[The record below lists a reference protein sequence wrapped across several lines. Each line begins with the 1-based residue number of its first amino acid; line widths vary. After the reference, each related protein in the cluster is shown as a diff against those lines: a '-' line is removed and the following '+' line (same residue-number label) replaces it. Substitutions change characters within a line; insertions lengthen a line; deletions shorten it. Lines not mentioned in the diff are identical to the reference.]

1 MPTSADLTNHG
12 VARHDVVILGG
23 GLAGL
28 SLALQL
34 KQRDPSIDVCVI
46 ERHQHPVREAAF
58 KIGESTVEIGAWY
71 FAEVLGLREHME
83 QEQIKKF
90 GFRFF
95 FSDGLSGI
103 DRCTELGAS
112 GVLPV
117 PAWQLDRGRF
127 ENMLAQ
133 RARDAG
139 VHLHAGARVRSFD
152 LVDGDADADVDVDVD
167 VDIDADA
174 STQQLHTVHYENAAG
189 RHTLES
195 RWLVDASGR
204 AGLVKRKLGLARSN
218 DHNANA
224 VWFRVDGR
232 IDPHDWSDDPAWL
245 GRVDPPERWRST
257 NHLCGPGY
265 WVWLIPLASGAH
277 SVGIVCDAAA
287 HPLDGMNTFDKA
299 LAWLQRHQPRLAQAL
314 AGIEPMD
321 FAFFRDFSYSCTHVF
336 SANRWALTGE
346 AGLFLD
352 PFYSPGS
359 DFIAISNTY
368 IADLIAMDRAG
379 QPFAAHAGVYEQLY
393 FSFYESTLSMYQ
405 GQYDLFGDPRLMSL
419 KVMWD
424 YTYYW
429 GVLGPLF
436 CGGRIADLTVMARL
450 KTELARAKALNFAM
464 QQFLRA
470 WHEASPG
477 KAELAP
483 RLLDQSRIPWFAE
496 LNRALEDQLDT
507 RAFLQRIRQNIV
519 RLEVLARE
527 MREQAHCQID
537 LPEGLALDGLLA
549 EPSPA
554 PTDAGRLLDD
564 AWYARAVAG

>member
-1 MPTSADLTNHG
+1 MTSKDDA
-12 VARHDVVILGG
+12 VAMHDVVVLGG

-34 KQRDPSIDVCVI
+34 KRRDPSIDVCVI

-71 FAEVLGLREHME
+71 FAEVLGLREHM
-83 QEQIKKF
+83 QQDQIKKF

-95 FSDGLSGI
+95 FSDRRSDI

-112 GVLPV
+112 GILPF

-133 RARDAG
+133 RVRDAG

-152 LVDGDADADVDVDVD
+152 LNEGDAVGDCNGDSNAP
-167 VDIDADA
+167 
-174 STQQLHTVHYENAAG
+174 SLHSVHYEDAAG
-189 RHTLES
+189 GHALQA

-204 AGLVKRKLGLARSN
+204 AGLVKKKLGLARRN

-224 VWFRVDGR
+224 VWFRIPAR
-232 IDPHDWSDDPAWL
+232 IDPHDWSEDPAWL
-245 GRVDPPERWRST
+245 DRCDPPERWRST

-277 SVGIVCDAAA
+277 SVGIVCDADT
-287 HPLDGMNTFDKA
+287 HPLDGMNTFDKTMT
-299 LAWLQRHQPRLAQAL
+299 WLQQHQPRLAQAL
-314 AGIEPMD
+314 DGVEPLD
-321 FAFFRDFSYSCTHVF
+321 FAFFRDFSYGCTQVF

-359 DFIAISNTY
+359 DFIAISNSY
-368 IADLIAMDRAG
+368 IANLIAMDRAG
-379 QPFAAHAGVYEQLY
+379 EPFAAHAGVYEQLY
-393 FSFYESTLSMYQ
+393 FSFYESTLAMYQ
-405 GQYDLFGDPRLMSL
+405 GQYGLFGDPRLMSL
-419 KVMWD
+419 KVIWD

-450 KTELARAKALNFAM
+450 KQELARAKALNFAM
-464 QQFLRA
+464 QDFLRA
-470 WHEASPG
+470 WHHASG
-477 KAELAP
+477 DHADEAP
-483 RLLDQSRIPWFAE
+483 RLLDQSSLPWFAE
-496 LNRALEDQLDT
+496 LNRALADQLDAP
-507 RAFLQRIRQNIV
+507 AFLQRMRDNIA
-519 RLEVLARE
+519 RLEALAIELRNE
-527 MREQAHCQID
+527 ARVQQVQLPQD
-537 LPEGLALDGLLA
+537 LAIDGLLA
-549 EPSPA
+549 QPA
-554 PTDAGRLLDD
+554 QAPADRERLLDEP
-564 AWYARAVAG
+564 WYARAAAGRCVTAQASS

>member
-1 MPTSADLTNHG
+1 MTADLTNHD
-12 VARHDVVILGG
+12 VTRHDVVILGG

-28 SLALQL
+28 TLALQL
-34 KQRDPSIDVCVI
+34 KRRDPSIDVCLI

-83 QEQIKKF
+83 QDQIKKF

-95 FSDGLSGI
+95 FSDGRLDF

-112 GVLPV
+112 GFLPF

-152 LVDGDADADVDVDVD
+152 LIDSDDGDDGSGGTAE
-167 VDIDADA
+167 
-174 STQQLHTVHYENAAG
+174 QRLHTVHYEDAAG
-189 RHTLES
+189 AHALQS

-204 AGLVKRKLGLARSN
+204 AGLVKRKLGLARAN

-224 VWFRVDGR
+224 VWFRVPGR

-245 GRVDPPERWRST
+245 GRCDPPERWRST

-277 SVGIVCDAAA
+277 SVGIVCNAAT

-314 AGIEPMD
+314 EGVEPMD
-321 FAFFRDFSYSCTHVF
+321 FAFFRDFSYGCAQVF

-368 IADLIAMDRAG
+368 ITNLIAMDRAG
-379 QPFAAHAGVYEQLY
+379 APFAAHAGVYEQLY
-393 FSFYESTLSMYQ
+393 FSFYESTLAMYQ

-419 KVMWD
+419 KIIWD

-450 KTELARAKALNFAM
+450 KPELARAKALNFAM
-464 QQFLRA
+464 QDFLRA
-470 WHEASPG
+470 WHEASPEQ
-477 KAELAP
+477 AELAP

-496 LNRALEDQLDT
+496 LNRALADQLET
-507 RAFLQRIRQNIV
+507 PAFLQRMRGNIA
-519 RLEVLARE
+519 RLEALA
-527 MREQAHCQID
+527 ID
-537 LPEGLALDGLLA
+537 LRSEARMQQVELPTDMALDQLLVQSRL
-549 EPSPA
+549 EHSGQVPV
-554 PTDAGRLLDD
+554 DDVRLLDD
-564 AWYARAVAG
+564 CWYARAQVA